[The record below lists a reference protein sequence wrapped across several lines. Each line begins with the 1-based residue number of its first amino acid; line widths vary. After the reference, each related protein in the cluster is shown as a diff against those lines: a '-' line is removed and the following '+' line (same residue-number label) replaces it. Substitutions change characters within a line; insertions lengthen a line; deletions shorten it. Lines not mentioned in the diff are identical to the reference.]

1 MTYLIHK
8 MEFSPVFLVL
18 ILENRDFKQMFGSWL
33 LEIFLFSG
41 YLYLFKFLSLSG
53 ENKVS
58 YLWKIH
64 LFFYIYLLNECMSM
78 CHNAWSQRTTFG
90 SSFLFF
96 TIWLPGIGIRLSA
109 LVASLLPTEPSF
121 WPAVGFFI
129 GFFPV
134 ICICVCAYTYYMC
147 THLCTHLLL
156 LI

>member
-18 ILENRDFKQMFGSWL
+18 ILENRYFKQMFGSWL
-33 LEIFLFSG
+33 LEILLFSG

-64 LFFYIYLLNECMSM
+64 LFFYFYLLNECMSM
-78 CHNAWSQRTTFG
+78 CHNAWGQRTTFG

-96 TIWLPGIGIRLSA
+96 IIWLPGIGVRLSA
-109 LVASLLPTEPSF
+109 LVASLLPTEPSC
-121 WPAVGFFI
+121 WPAVGFSFLLYVYVYVHTHI
-129 GFFPV
+129 T
-134 ICICVCAYTYYMC
+134 CAHTCVHTCC
-147 THLCTHLLL
+147 F
-156 LI
+156 